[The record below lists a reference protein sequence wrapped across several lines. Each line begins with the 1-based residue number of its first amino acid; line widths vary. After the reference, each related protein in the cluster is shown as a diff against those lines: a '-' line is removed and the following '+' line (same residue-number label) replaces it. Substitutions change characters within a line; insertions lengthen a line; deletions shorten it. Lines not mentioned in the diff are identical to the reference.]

1 MLKGA
6 SLRPT
11 IQAISHTMPHEPTRF
26 SDTRAGF
33 IFGGLFIKRGCCI
46 LSSYMAHNS
55 ISTSVGTP
63 VDSRVKSLT
72 FIDHRYRCRCILS
85 QFTMLTVE
93 SSCQAFPVH
102 WCRCQYSPYRR
113 VQNTPAAKPQN
124 MKPKY

>member
-1 MLKGA
+1 MLKGT

-26 SDTRAGF
+26 SDTRG
-33 IFGGLFIKRGCCI
+33 IYIWRTLYQRGCCT

-55 ISTSVGTP
+55 ISTSVGTT
-63 VDSRVKSLT
+63 VDSRVKSRT

-124 MKPKY
+124 TKPKY